1 MMRERPRDDGRLL
14 VVSPHLDDAVLGC
27 AQLLAVSADAVVLTV
42 FAGKAEDEVLRT
54 DWDAACGFA
63 SAGEAMRA
71 RARED
76 DAALAVLGARACR
89 LEFPDDQYRRG
100 SASIDPNALA
110 EAVRAAL
117 HRYRPQTV
125 AIPCGLFHRDH
136 ELAHAA
142 ALHVCRS
149 ETSREWLAYEDAF
162 YRRIPGLLQ
171 QRLCW
176 LDRAGIE
183 ATPLALAHGDAGL
196 KRRAVHCY
204 ASQMR
209 GLASPGRPGELDA
222 FAPEGYWRLTLR
234 TRDGG
239 PECQ

>member
-1 MMRERPRDDGRLL
+1 MMRERPREGRLL

-27 AQLLAVSADAVVLTV
+27 TQLLAASADAVVLTV
-42 FAGKAEDEVLRT
+42 FAGKAADEALST
-54 DWDAACGFA
+54 DWDTACGFA
-63 SAGEAMRA
+63 GAGEAMRA
-71 RARED
+71 RVSED
-76 DAALAVLGARACR
+76 DAALAVLGASACR
-89 LEFPDDQYRRG
+89 LEFPDDQYRPG

-117 HRYRPQTV
+117 HRYQPRTV
-125 AIPCGLFHRDH
+125 AVPCGLFHRDH
-136 ELAHAA
+136 ALAHAA
-142 ALHVCRS
+142 ALRVCRN
-149 ETSREWLAYEDAF
+149 ETSRVWLAYEDAF

-171 QRLCW
+171 QRLCR

-183 ATPLALAHGDAGL
+183 ATPVTLAHGDAGL

-222 FAPEGYWRLTLR
+222 FAPEGYWRLALR
-234 TRDGG
+234 TRAGG
-239 PECQ
+239 GECR